1 MSNLNDRTIKVLG
14 NDKVESFKNKVI
26 LVFGLGGVGG
36 TALEALARSGFM
48 NFIIVDFD
56 KVDESNLNRQI
67 LYTKND
73 VGLDKTIAAKNKLL
87 SINPDI
93 KIETISTKID
103 VGSLVNFNK
112 KAGFII
118 DAIDF
123 VKGKLEIYNFAIKND
138 IPFISSLGM
147 GNRIDPSKVSITKL
161 NQTSG
166 DPLARKIRYDA
177 KQMGLDLSKINVV
190 YSKEEPLIKSP
201 TPGSIITVPSAAG
214 LLMAK
219 YVIENIK

>member
-93 KIETISTKID
+93 KIETISTKIMIITF
-103 VGSLVNFNK
+103 SAKYFFISRISPFTYNTH
-112 KAGFII
+112 FII
-118 DAIDF
+118 WTNIDIF
-123 VKGKLEIYNFAIKND
+123 FKN
-138 IPFISSLGM
+138 
-147 GNRIDPSKVSITKL
+147 
-161 NQTSG
+161 
-166 DPLARKIRYDA
+166 
-177 KQMGLDLSKINVV
+177 
-190 YSKEEPLIKSP
+190 
-201 TPGSIITVPSAAG
+201 II
-214 LLMAK
+214 
-219 YVIENIK
+219 